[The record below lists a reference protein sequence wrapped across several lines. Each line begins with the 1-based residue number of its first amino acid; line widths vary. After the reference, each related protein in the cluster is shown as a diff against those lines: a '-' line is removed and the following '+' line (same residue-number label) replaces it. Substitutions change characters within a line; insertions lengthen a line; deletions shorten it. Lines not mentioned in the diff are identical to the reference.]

1 MKMNEI
7 PSKLEGMQFDLYK
20 LELALKPLGYSIG
33 GNWDYDH
40 GYFDYKIND
49 EEGYQFVRLP
59 FRAIEGQLDSAEC
72 KVELGRPFVL
82 SHQYQEGLDDHAMI
96 GNFSASINQF
106 TEPVDK
112 DAALSEDSV
121 HIGNSIVQQLEE
133 TLL

>member
-1 MKMNEI
+1 MNEI
-7 PSKLEGMQFDLYK
+7 PSKLEGMQFDLYE

-40 GYFDYKIND
+40 GYFDYKFND
-49 EEGYQFVRLP
+49 EEAYQFVRLP
-59 FRAIEGQLDSAEC
+59 FRAIEGQLDSAGC

-112 DAALSEDSV
+112 DASLSEDSV
-121 HIGNSIVQQLEE
+121 QIGNNIVQKLEE
-133 TLL
+133 TLLR